1 MASLT
6 TSSQRS
12 SSSYRSSSRYSTSSS
27 YRSDGSLN
35 GSSDSL
41 EALFEPFIDS
51 TNCSSLFGEEGPGGP
66 SSPPN
71 FSRHSRS
78 SYGPPGKNITHLPT
92 DVSFFLVYDTVKR
105 VKEQLKMRS
114 APHQVTNPGGGTV
127 ANWQSGTGNGV
138 RCLGDAYSMTADLS
152 QFEPHDI
159 VVMAYNCQ
167 VVIHAQK
174 ILDDGSI
181 SNTFT
186 HKSLFPED
194 MDPLSVSGTLKP
206 DGTLQVTMRRIAEPS
221 GPEPLGVPTYSS
233 EAYL

>member
-51 TNCSSLFGEEGPGGP
+51 ANCSSLFGEEGPGGP

-71 FSRHSRS
+71 FSRHSRL
-78 SYGPPGKNITHLPT
+78 SYGPP
-92 DVSFFLVYDTVKR
+92 
-105 VKEQLKMRS
+105 
-114 APHQVTNPGGGTV
+114 GGTV

-206 DGTLQVTMRRIAEPS
+206 DGTLQVTVRRTTEPS
-221 GPEPLGVPTYSS
+221 GPEPLGVPAYSS

>member
-27 YRSDGSLN
+27 YRSDGSPN

-41 EALFEPFIDS
+41 DALFEPFIHS
-51 TNCSSLFGEEGPGGP
+51 ANCSSLFGEEGSAGP
-66 SSPPN
+66 DSPPN
-71 FSRHSRS
+71 FSRS
-78 SYGPPGKNITHLPT
+78 SFGNT
-92 DVSFFLVYDTVKR
+92 
-105 VKEQLKMRS
+105 
-114 APHQVTNPGGGTV
+114 GGTV
-127 ANWQSGTGNGV
+127 TNWQGNGV
-138 RCLGDAYSMTADLS
+138 RCLGDSYCMAADLS

-159 VVMAYNCQ
+159 VVMAYNHH

-174 ILDDGSI
+174 VLDDGSV

-194 MDPLSVSGTLKP
+194 MDPLSVRGTLSP
-206 DGTLQVTMRRIAEPS
+206 DGTLWVTVHRTTEPS
-221 GPEPLGVPTYSS
+221 GPDPLGVPTYSS
-233 EAYL
+233 EAHL